1 MTCCSKESKGEKR
14 VKGVGVDGRRRG
26 GSGRKMSYFLEKK
39 QNNKKK
45 TIVFELQVL
54 GMWWGGECQEQR
66 QGGAERPKPGRN
78 TSGEKVDGNKYR
90 GPKLGAS

>member
-1 MTCCSKESKGEKR
+1 MGGGE
-14 VKGVGVDGRRRG
+14 RG

-39 QNNKKK
+39 KK
-45 TIVFELQVL
+45 IMFELQVL

-66 QGGAERPKPGRN
+66 QGGAERPEPGRN

-90 GPKLGAS
+90 GPKLGAR